1 MKFRT
6 TLIAALNAADLICV
20 DGHEAALAGATDP
33 ARPFAHCLTLD
44 NGKEIWCVDQ
54 QIDMMEDGSAH
65 FDDTKGQDHELI
77 VCKVRR
83 LVESDILLKG

>member
-6 TLIAALNAADLICV
+6 TLLAALNAADLICV
-20 DGHEAALAGATDP
+20 DGYEAALAGATDP
-33 ARPFAHCLTLD
+33 ARPFANLLRLVD
-44 NGKEIWCVDQ
+44 GPGVWAVDQ
-54 QIDMMEDGSAH
+54 QIDMEDGSAH

-77 VCKVRR
+77 LCMIRR